1 MMTTAEGGLAYQRW
15 LATINQVCGHFAA
28 RPLKESFHGEIDAR
42 YAGSLKV
49 STVTAAGVNLYRTR
63 NEIKR
68 DNDAWFYTVFQL
80 AGEAIIEQDDRQ
92 VTLAAGDITLIDAA
106 RPCSIVWQQTSRQA
120 SLLLPRQRVMYAVG
134 AFFLSHLLYTIWFAS
149 QLTLSFFWPLPL
161 VLLVFGALLMAVIW
175 SRLEEMKMPVL
186 TFIGMTLVMVWLAGE
201 LWFAR
206 PTNTALSGFAGAALL
221 LLSNAVWLVSHYR
234 RRFRADNAIAAA
246 FYFAGHF
253 LIVRALYL

>member
-120 SLLLPRQRVMYAVG
+120 SLLLPRQRVAPTGDITTACRLDKISANGPAQPATAAGKHGRHDALRQRERSRAGGDRLPVC
-134 AFFLSHLLYTIWFAS
+134 ARCCISAIL
-149 QLTLSFFWPLPL
+149 PLPGGKSSFRR
-161 VLLVFGALLMAVIW
+161 LL
-175 SRLEEMKMPVL
+175 R
-186 TFIGMTLVMVWLAGE
+186 
-201 LWFAR
+201 
-206 PTNTALSGFAGAALL
+206 
-221 LLSNAVWLVSHYR
+221 
-234 RRFRADNAIAAA
+234 
-246 FYFAGHF
+246 
-253 LIVRALYL
+253 